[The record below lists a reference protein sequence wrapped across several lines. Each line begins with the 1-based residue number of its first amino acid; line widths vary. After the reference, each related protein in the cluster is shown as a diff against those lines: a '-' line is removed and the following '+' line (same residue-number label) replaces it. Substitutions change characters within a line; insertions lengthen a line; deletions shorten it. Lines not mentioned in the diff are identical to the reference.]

1 MDCLVLR
8 LTTSPYRAY
17 DDGQLCLAIDAAP
30 MLAYARMPLSRQ
42 DCVELI
48 RDIEGLL
55 GEYDSGSLDL
65 AIRAMEPYDDPRRY
79 LVELLRT
86 ISRIYSERSGG
97 MHGPI
102 LDRINHFVR
111 LEDGSPVR
119 GLSVVLSPAEQ
130 ELYGVREVNLAELPD
145 RSQFLAELDRII
157 DDIMRE
163 TKPPENLR

>member
-1 MDCLVLR
+1 MIMWVR
-8 LTTSPYRAY
+8 LWVRLHLP
-17 DDGQLCLAIDAAP
+17 LDAAP
-30 MLAYARMPLSRQ
+30 VLTCAGMPLSRR

-55 GEYDSGSLDL
+55 REYDSGSLDL
-65 AIRAMEPYDDPRRY
+65 AIRATEPSDDPRRY

-145 RSQFLAELDRII
+145 RSQFLAQLDSII
-157 DDIMRE
+157 DDIIRE